1 MAANE
6 LVREGVVVICDY
18 LIKECQHILEKS
30 NKRRKRR
37 WWIKPWIM
45 RRNTLGASNTL
56 LVEWKSEDLD
66 MYKNHLRMS
75 REQFFELLSK
85 VKPYI
90 EKQDTN
96 MRECISAH
104 VKLQIT
110 LRYLAAG
117 DSFGSL
123 EALYRV
129 PRTTIS
135 KFLPEVLN
143 AIYLSLEDFIKV
155 RK

>member
-1 MAANE
+1 
-6 LVREGVVVICDY
+6 
-18 LIKECQHILEKS
+18 
-30 NKRRKRR
+30 
-37 WWIKPWIM
+37 
-45 RRNTLGASNTL
+45 
-56 LVEWKSEDLD
+56 
-66 MYKNHLRMS
+66 MS
-75 REQFFELLSK
+75 REQFFKLLSN
-85 VKPYI
+85 VKSYI
-90 EKQDTN
+90 QKQDTK

-117 DSFGSL
+117 DNFGSF

-143 AIYLSLEDFIKV
+143 AIYLTLEDFIKV